1 MDELDKNGI
10 ILTKDLA
17 FYRNATTHDIIG
29 VPASSLQWNVPTVSF
44 IPATDAVHT
53 FL

>member
-1 MDELDKNGI
+1 MDDLDKNGI

-17 FYRNATTHDIIG
+17 SIKNATTHAIIDTS
-29 VPASSLQWNVPTVSF
+29 ASSRQWNVPTVRF
-44 IPATDAVHT
+44 IPATDAAHI